1 VWRITDFPRIS
12 NSPHTGSSAGAT
24 KPRRHRDDRPAR
36 DAEPRRTGRSSCRPG
51 SLLRVD
57 TRTLAPFPARSQSA
71 GYPTSSRLIPADPA
85 KILGEWFAQACVI
98 RHRVCDFSDSPE
110 NRSKLARGARF
121 TRRRGPGECHLP
133 RLSAKIAQNSLFAI
147 SAGPSA
153 NRPTS
158 CGNPVRTWL
167 ERLTQ
172 ATPPA

>member
-1 VWRITDFPRIS
+1 VVKASPAPIKALRPQAGGPPAPPRD
-12 NSPHTGSSAGAT
+12 PPASSQI
-24 KPRRHRDDRPAR
+24 
-36 DAEPRRTGRSSCRPG
+36 GRSSCRPG